1 MKQKK
6 MLAFSLVLALLASL
20 FVVAPASAVT
30 QQVSLLYAKP
40 YYEGM
45 AVGAEGYVEVEN
57 LSPNKVV
64 TIHYSA
70 DGVTWKD
77 TQAEYFKATQGNY
90 EAWKFR
96 TDSFSVGMR
105 GSATVQFAIK
115 YEVNGNTYWDNNN
128 GANYTVKAGYG
139 VSSQYDFGSTAV
151 AMWYQSNVVDEKVN
165 IYAQLKSLAYDKGVR
180 VRYSTDNWATY
191 EEVQGTFNY
200 SFPDSAIESWVVS
213 VPATQAFEYA
223 ISYKVNGTTYW
234 DNNFGANYTFDP
246 AA

>member
-40 YYEGM
+40 YYDGT

-57 LSPNKVV
+57 LSSNKVV

-77 TQAEYFKATQGNY
+77 AQAEYFKATQGNY

-96 TDSFSVGMR
+96 TDSFSIGLR
-105 GSATVQFAIK
+105 GSATIQFAIK
-115 YEVNGNTYWDNNN
+115 YEVNGQTYWDNNN
-128 GANYTVKAGYG
+128 GANYRVKAGYG
-139 VSSQYDFGSTAV
+139 VSTQYDFGSTAV
-151 AMWYQSNVVDEKVN
+151 AFWYRSNVIDNNVN
-165 IYAQLKSLAYDKGVR
+165 IYAELKSLDYDKDVR
-180 VRYSTDNWATY
+180 VRYSTDNWKTY
-191 EEVQGTFNY
+191 QEVQGTFNY
-200 SFPDSAIESWVVS
+200 SFPDSDIESWVIS
-213 VPATQAFEYA
+213 VPATQAFEFA
-223 ISYKVNGTTYW
+223 ISYTVNGITYW
-234 DNNFGANYTFDP
+234 DNNFGNNYTFDP

>member
-20 FVVAPASAVT
+20 FVVAPAGAVT

-40 YYEGM
+40 YSEGM
-45 AVGAEGYVEVEN
+45 AVGAEGYVEVQN

-77 TQAEYFKATQGNY
+77 ARAEYFKATQGNY
-90 EAWKFR
+90 EAWKFK
-96 TDSFSVGMR
+96 TDSFFVGMR

-115 YEVNGNTYWDNNN
+115 YEVNGETYWDNNN
-128 GANYTVKAGYG
+128 GANYKVKAGYG
-139 VSSQYDFGSTAV
+139 VSSQYDFGSTNV
-151 AMWYQSNVVDEKVN
+151 ALWYPTWGADDQVK
-165 IYAQLKSLAYDKGVR
+165 IYAQLKSLAYDKDVR

-191 EEVQGTFNY
+191 EEVQGTYSY
-200 SFPDSAIESWVVS
+200 SFPDSDIESWIIS
-213 VPATQAFEYA
+213 VPATQTFQYA
-223 ISYKVNGTTYW
+223 ISYKVNGITYW
-234 DNNFGANYTFDP
+234 DNNFGDNYTFHP